1 MSNNITVILP
11 IHEVQENLDKYLK
24 TALIS
29 VNQQTLK
36 PSQILIVRSKDKELT
51 KFLEEFDFGEIF
63 NPNPNNEITIKII
76 ENTTEKY
83 DFQSQV
89 NFGVANCE
97 TEYFTLLEFDDE
109 MSKIWI
115 KNGVE
120 YIEAYPEVA
129 IFLPII
135 FECDTDG
142 NFLSFSNE
150 NIWGKNV
157 SEEMGILDNNTLQKV
172 QNFNFCGMIMKKDV
186 FEEFGGLKSNMKL
199 TFTYE
204 FLLRMSY
211 SSHKIMVIPKLGY
224 KHINNRENSLF
235 DHYKNTVNILESKF
249 WVNKAKKEYF
259 FNEDREITYD
269 VETV

>member
-1 MSNNITVILP
+1 MSTNITVILP
-11 IHEVQENLDKYLK
+11 IHELQDKLEHYLK
-24 TALIS
+24 IAINS
-29 VNQQTLK
+29 IEKQTVVPDNL
-36 PSQILIVRSKDKELT
+36 LIVAAKDEKLIE
-51 KFLEEFDFGEIF
+51 FLNSFDYG
-63 NPNPNNEITIKII
+63 NLKNNTKII
-76 ENTTEKY
+76 ENTTGKF

-89 NFGVANCE
+89 NFGVSQCE
-97 TEYFTLLEFDDE
+97 TQYFTLLEFDDE

-120 YIEAYPEVA
+120 YINAYPEVA
-129 IFLPII
+129 AFLPII

-172 QNFNFCGMIMKKDV
+172 HNFNFCGMIMKKDI
-186 FEEFGGLKSNMKL
+186 FEEFGGLKSHMKL

-211 SSHKIMVIPKLGY
+211 SSNKIMVIPKLGY
-224 KHINNRENSLF
+224 KHVNNRENSLF
-235 DHYKNTVNILESKF
+235 DHYKNTVDVLESRF

-259 FNEDREITYD
+259 FNEDREITYEI
-269 VETV
+269 ETV